1 MCRYLGP
8 ARGVTQVFCVRK
20 HAHSTFDS
28 SFAINDE
35 NEYAES
41 VKQILFSLITLL
53 IPGAALHSEDDPV
66 PLEKGGVVLTFDDR
80 NFDDWVAAMPLFD
93 KYEAKATFFIS
104 GAIDEKALA
113 TALELKRHGHAI
125 GSHSVHH
132 LSAIDYL
139 KTHSAA
145 DFVQNEIM
153 PQMIAFKAA
162 GITPTAFAYPMSKN
176 HPEVDRELLKVFR
189 HLRTG
194 KGIDSKR
201 EIIDYDKFFVPA
213 QQIKDAGLLFGKG
226 IDFAPVSEDRTFE
239 KIEAALTRAAQNG
252 EILTLYAH
260 QIRVLG
266 KGNFITPSAL
276 EHILKT
282 AKELNLP
289 FLTFD
294 QLP

>member
-1 MCRYLGP
+1 MKYL
-8 ARGVTQVFCVRK
+8 
-20 HAHSTFDS
+20 
-28 SFAINDE
+28 
-35 NEYAES
+35 
-41 VKQILFSLITLL
+41 LLSLITLL
-53 IPGAALHSEDDPV
+53 VLGVTSQSEDKPV
-66 PLEKGGVVLTFDDR
+66 PIEKGGVVLTFDDR
-80 NFDDWVAAMPLFD
+80 NFDDWVAAIPLFR
-93 KYEAKATFFIS
+93 KYDAKATFFIS

-176 HPEVDRELLKVFR
+176 HPEVDQELLKIFR

-201 EIIDYDKFFVPA
+201 EIIDYDEFFVSA
-213 QQIKDAGLLFGKG
+213 KTIKDTGLLFGKG